1 MGDLN
6 SVRRA
11 HKVRVHCPLE
21 QSTFSALLGGDG
33 QAIERDPT
41 AAKMLAIIRADNP
54 LGDFGD
60 YKGVV
65 EISLG
70 LESFVPAATATP
82 TLGVVGTPAI
92 SPTAILTTYVDE
104 GADLEL
110 ARAAL
115 RQIAMVHP
123 WETPV
128 IEFDETPV
136 QLIGRP

>member
-1 MGDLN
+1 MGGVN

-11 HKVRVHCPLE
+11 RKVRVHCPLA
-21 QSTFSALLGGDG
+21 QSTFSALLGGDS

-41 AAKMLAIIRADNP
+41 AAKMLAIIRGDNP
-54 LGDFGD
+54 LGDFAD
-60 YKGVV
+60 YQGVV

-70 LESFVPAATATP
+70 LESFVPTATAAP
-82 TLGVVGTPAI
+82 TLGLAGTPAI

-104 GADLEL
+104 GADPEL
-110 ARAAL
+110 IRAAL
-115 RQIAMVHP
+115 RQLAMAHP

-136 QLIGRP
+136 QLIGRA

>member
-1 MGDLN
+1 MGEVK

-11 HKVRVHCPLE
+11 RKVRVHCPLA
-21 QSTFSALLGGDG
+21 QSTFAALMGGDA
-33 QAIERDPT
+33 QAIEDDPT

-54 LGDFGD
+54 LGDFGA

-70 LESFVPAATATP
+70 LESFVPTAAAAP
-82 TLGVVGTPAI
+82 TLGVAGTPAM

-104 GADLEL
+104 GADPEL
-110 ARAAL
+110 VRMAL
-115 RQIAMVHP
+115 RQLAMAHP

-136 QLIGRP
+136 QLIARS